1 MIPHKRNA
9 WVQHLFRSY
18 VYYRMRK
25 SFNVLRFNTVNI
37 KPGHSV
43 LLLCNHFSWW
53 DGFLSDWITTQTIH
67 RRFHIMMQHDHL
79 EQRKWLRYM
88 GGFSVKKNAKDV
100 VQSLNYTAQLLNNP
114 NNMVTVF
121 PQGELLSNHAT
132 DINIER
138 GIGHIIKKIEGDCQI
153 IYYSAFIEYFESFKP
168 SVYFHLLDCGTNK
181 DFDLERLRA
190 QISTFH
196 QQALKD
202 QVNVKH

>member
-1 MIPHKRNA
+1 MIAHKRNV
-9 WVQHLFRSY
+9 WIQNLFRSY

-25 SFNVLRFNTVNI
+25 SFNTLQFNPVTI

-88 GGFSVKKNAKDV
+88 GGFSVKRNAKDV
-100 VQSLNYTAQLLNNP
+100 VQSLNYTAQLLSDP

-121 PQGELLSNHAT
+121 PQGQLISNHAT

-138 GIGHIIKKIEGDCQI
+138 GIGHIIKKVEGNCQI
-153 IYYSAFIEYFESFKP
+153 VYYSAFVEYFESFKP

-181 DFDLERLRA
+181 DFDLDRLRT
-190 QISTFH
+190 QINTFH

-202 QVNVKH
+202 QVNAKH